1 MINPHRVAELLSNLI
16 FERLSLDDRNN
27 TDSKHDEEVA
37 KHLHD
42 HVESI
47 LESSQYSFESEHT
60 IDFNDDSN
68 TEQLQDNEEEDEN
81 DEEEEEVEE
90 DDEEDEQ
97 QQMNNDDEQF
107 DEEFMEVDN
116 DQHHHLQKEF
126 SIPYMKQ
133 AIDFYDQINDKTGRK
148 SHSWKAFQHRFP
160 KVKNR
165 SFIERFRK
173 YLESSG
179 TKNQKLD
186 QINQYTYNKFKKARS
201 EFHFVHD
208 IHLKRWALQK
218 AREINDRTSEASDS
232 WILHFKRRHALCSR
246 KVTKLITQ
254 REVVDADTINDSVND
269 FVNKI
274 KKLLPHYR
282 GRNVLNTDQ
291 TGLEIEMVGNRT
303 LSFKGEKATFG
314 KVRSVHNTSHSYTV
328 QFITSLTD
336 QPIGK
341 WYLCLK
347 EKNGHMSDNIK
358 KDLFQASRKVDIVS
372 CRILDSQRIKT
383 SSW

>member
-116 DQHHHLQKEF
+116 
-126 SIPYMKQ
+126 
-133 AIDFYDQINDKTGRK
+133 
-148 SHSWKAFQHRFP
+148 
-160 KVKNR
+160 
-165 SFIERFRK
+165 
-173 YLESSG
+173 
-179 TKNQKLD
+179 
-186 QINQYTYNKFKKARS
+186 
-201 EFHFVHD
+201 
-208 IHLKRWALQK
+208 
-218 AREINDRTSEASDS
+218 
-232 WILHFKRRHALCSR
+232 
-246 KVTKLITQ
+246 
-254 REVVDADTINDSVND
+254 
-269 FVNKI
+269 
-274 KKLLPHYR
+274 
-282 GRNVLNTDQ
+282 
-291 TGLEIEMVGNRT
+291 
-303 LSFKGEKATFG
+303 
-314 KVRSVHNTSHSYTV
+314 
-328 QFITSLTD
+328 
-336 QPIGK
+336 
-341 WYLCLK
+341 
-347 EKNGHMSDNIK
+347 
-358 KDLFQASRKVDIVS
+358 
-372 CRILDSQRIKT
+372 
-383 SSW
+383 